1 MSLIKNSFYN
11 ILGYAIPTV
20 IAIPSLGF
28 LARTLGS
35 ERFGIYTLAIALI
48 GYASIFDAGLTR
60 AVVREIALHRN
71 DHKEKKNIISTSAL
85 AVFSF
90 GIFGTL
96 MLYLNSSLITHLLN
110 ISLIYQEEV
119 IKSFELLSI
128 AIPIFLLN
136 QIWLS
141 ILEGDEKFL
150 NINIQ
155 KWISSSL
162 ITGLPALFVISY
174 SPTLFY
180 AILGLLFGRVLSL
193 IVTFILNHKT
203 IISSGIHFNSSSFL
217 RMIKFGGW
225 ITVSNFISPLMSYFD
240 RFIVSNISGAS
251 VVAFYTAPAEMIAR
265 LSVIPAALSRAI
277 FPKLSFSKNELEK
290 RKLIRLAYMML
301 IITCVPIVLFCMYFA
316 NEILVLWLGK
326 DFSGTPATIL
336 CILLVGFCFNCFAH
350 IPYASIQAV
359 GKSKITALIHMIE
372 FIPYAVVLYIFINN
386 YGIIGAAISWSLRVV
401 LDCIVLFIIDYLI
414 AKNKKRRINVD
425 FL

>member
-28 LARTLGS
+28 LARALGS

-60 AVVREIALHRN
+60 AVVREIALYRN
-71 DHKEKKNIISTSAL
+71 EYEEKKNIISTSTST
-85 AVFSF
+85 VFCF
-90 GIFGTL
+90 GLFGSL
-96 MLYLNSSLITHLLN
+96 MLFLNSSLITYSLN
-110 ISLIYQEEV
+110 ISPKYQEEV
-119 IKSFELLSI
+119 IKSFELLSV
-128 AIPIFLLN
+128 AVPIFLLN

-162 ITGLPALFVISY
+162 IAGLPALFVMIHS
-174 SPTLFY
+174 STLFS

-193 IVTFILNHKT
+193 IVTFILNYRV
-203 IISSGIHFNSSSFL
+203 IISAGIHFNYESFL

-240 RFIVSNISGAS
+240 RFIVSNVSGAS
-251 VVAFYTAPAEMIAR
+251 VVAFYTGPAEIIAR

-277 FPKLSFSKNELEK
+277 FPKLSFSKDKSEK
-290 RKLIRLAYMML
+290 RKLIKLAYVML
-301 IITCVPIVLFCMYFA
+301 VISCVPIALFGMYFA

-350 IPYASIQAV
+350 IPYASIQAM

-372 FIPYAVVLYIFINN
+372 FLPYVLVLYFLVKH
-386 YGIIGAAISWSLRVV
+386 YGIVGAALSWTLRIV
-401 LDCIVLFIIDYLI
+401 LDFIILFIVNHLI
-414 AKNKKRRINVD
+414 TKNNV
-425 FL
+425 